1 MVWVLTL
8 EFWPRKAGG
17 PRRGDFLIKEKEV
30 TNIKTK
36 RRHRHMTKTRQK
48 RGDKDKDKRMT
59 SSDYLLPGAILK
71 RNTKEPSK
79 ESVHCLGV
87 AK

>member
-1 MVWVLTL
+1 M
-8 EFWPRKAGG
+8 
-17 PRRGDFLIKEKEV
+17 IKEKEV
-30 TNIKTK
+30 THIKTK

-48 RGDKDKDKRMT
+48 RDEKDNNK
-59 SSDYLLPGAILK
+59 SSDHLLPGAVLK

>member
-1 MVWVLTL
+1 
-8 EFWPRKAGG
+8 
-17 PRRGDFLIKEKEV
+17 
-30 TNIKTK
+30 
-36 RRHRHMTKTRQK
+36 MTKTRQK
-48 RGDKDKDKRMT
+48 RDEKDNNK
-59 SSDYLLPGAILK
+59 SSDHLLPGAVLK